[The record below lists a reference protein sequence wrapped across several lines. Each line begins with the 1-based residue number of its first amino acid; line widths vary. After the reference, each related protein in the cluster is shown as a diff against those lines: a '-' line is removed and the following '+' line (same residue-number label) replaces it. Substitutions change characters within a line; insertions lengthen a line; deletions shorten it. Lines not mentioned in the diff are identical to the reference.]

1 MSATVV
7 HAAGLV
13 AVATVFGGMAFFAFV
28 YAPLVFIKLGTETG
42 GRFIREVFPVYYM
55 AMGATSVAAAV
66 LLAFASTARG
76 TDALAMAGIGVVFFL
91 ARFVL
96 LPVINRNRDAGQAGD
111 PAAKRRF
118 DALHRA
124 SVIVNAVQMLAVLV
138 VLVRYAAH

>member
-13 AVATVFGGMAFFAFV
+13 AVAGVFGGMAFFAFV
-28 YAPLVFIKLGTETG
+28 YAPLVFIKLGAEAG
-42 GRFIREVFPVYYM
+42 GRFIREVFPVYYL
-55 AMGATSVAAAV
+55 AMGATSLVAAV
-66 LLAFASTARG
+66 LLAFLSASRG
-76 TDALAMAGIGVVFFL
+76 ADALAMACIGIVFFL

-96 LPVINRNRDAGQAGD
+96 LPIINRNRDAGQAGD
-111 PAAKRRF
+111 LAAKKRF

-138 VLVRYAAH
+138 VLVRYVVH